1 MMKGKMK
8 KILSVF
14 LSLILIIG
22 TPLTASAVNENNT
35 LGVTFS
41 AVLDNAILSQS
52 DEDQTVTM
60 YLKANK
66 DITLD
71 GMGLTVVQDSPLIL
85 SDIMGGD
92 EKINIRGANYNL
104 ENGKVGWQT
113 DDAEN
118 IQGIRDMLVATFTV
132 PAGTPAGTYEVGV
145 KDIELSRDYGDI
157 AWETTASASATLTI
171 TDKEYI
177 AGVNTLTEEVS
188 IDDTVMINVDI
199 SHSSDTVFAAG
210 EIIIDYDDSRLLFN
224 QDASTL
230 GAATV
235 KDNNGILMLEDYGAD
250 KMLGTGVY
258 ALAFDAIADGN
269 SFVTISSA
277 AFVNKEN
284 AVKNDLVSAVLS
296 PASVELEIAKR
307 SYNVELPDIFTGFST
322 VVEGED
328 YTFSKADGDNYDYG
342 AVKATING
350 AGVTVIDNGDGTYTV
365 PNVTGNLVITGS
377 RTAKT
382 YEVIFTGNAADD
394 ITDGMATATYDT
406 DYTFTMPSAE
416 GWAYSLDEII
426 IGGETYTGYTVEGT
440 VYTIPGTAITGNI
453 QITVSKSATVAGVTV
468 EGTGAG
474 AASGYETQVNIGED
488 YTLSII
494 PEAGYT
500 YSVNATMN
508 GEPVFVIDN
517 GDNTYTIQNVT
528 GNVVFEVT
536 RTVIVDGVAVSR
548 YLTLDGTVMW
558 LIKNEVTLEEGKVPT
573 YNGEKMFWSEEY
585 NAYCYLEIVP
595 TLSVEEASDK
605 VDIIDG
611 NYESVNYSM
620 DVNITGKVDAS
631 DAQLT
636 YNMYNAFYNEFT
648 DDITIEK
655 FLRADVNSDT
665 TVDVKDAAAI
675 INYLLSR

>member
-1 MMKGKMK
+1 
-8 KILSVF
+8 
-14 LSLILIIG
+14 
-22 TPLTASAVNENNT
+22 
-35 LGVTFS
+35 
-41 AVLDNAILSQS
+41 
-52 DEDQTVTM
+52 M

>member
-1 MMKGKMK
+1 MKEKMK

-14 LSLILIIG
+14 LSLMLIIG
-22 TPLTASAVNENNT
+22 IPLTASAVNENNT

-85 SDIMGGD
+85 SGITGGD

-132 PAGTPAGTYEVGV
+132 PAGTPAGTYEIGV

-188 IDDTVMINVDI
+188 VDDTVMINVDV

-210 EIIIDYDDSRLLFN
+210 EIIIDYDNSRLSFN

-235 KDNNGILMLEDYGAD
+235 KDDNGVLILEDYGAD
-250 KMLGTGVY
+250 KALGTGVY
-258 ALAFDAIADGN
+258 ILAFDVIADGD

-284 AVKNDLVSAVLS
+284 AVKSDLVYAALSSAT
-296 PASVELEIAKR
+296 VELEIAKR

-342 AVKATING
+342 TVNATING
-350 AGVTVIDNGDGTYTV
+350 AGVAVIDNGDGTYTV

-377 RTAKT
+377 RTEKT

-406 DYTFTMPSAE
+406 DYMFTMPSAE

-426 IGGETYTGYTVEGT
+426 IGEETYTGYTVDGA

-453 QITVSKSATVAGVTV
+453 QIIVSKSATVAGVTV

-474 AASGYETQVNIGED
+474 AASGYEPQVNIGED

-500 YSVNATMN
+500 YAVNATMN

-528 GNVVFEVT
+528 GNIVFEVT
-536 RTVIVDGVAVSR
+536 RTVIVDGVTVSR

-573 YNGEKMFWSEEY
+573 YNEEKMFWSEEY

-665 TVDVKDAAAI
+665 TVDVKDAAVI

>member
-1 MMKGKMK
+1 MKEKMK

-14 LSLILIIG
+14 LSLILITGI
-22 TPLTASAVNENNT
+22 PLTASAVNENNT

-41 AVLDNAILSQS
+41 AVLDNEILLQS

-71 GMGLTVVQDSPLIL
+71 GMGLTVIQDSPLKLTGIT
-85 SDIMGGD
+85 GGD
-92 EKINIRGANYNL
+92 EKINIRGSNYNL

-132 PAGTPAGTYEVGV
+132 PADTPAGTYKIGV
-145 KDIELSRDYGDI
+145 EDIELSRDYGDI

-171 TDKEYI
+171 TDKEYM
-177 AGVNTLTEEVS
+177 AGVTTLNKEVS
-188 IDDTVMINVDI
+188 VDDTVMINVGV
-199 SHSSDTVFAAG
+199 SHSLETVFAAG
-210 EIIIDYDDSRLLFN
+210 EIIIDYDNSRLSFN

-230 GAATV
+230 GTATV
-235 KDNNGILMLEDYGAD
+235 KDNNGVLMLEDYGAD
-250 KMLGTGVY
+250 KVLGTGVY
-258 ALAFDAIADGN
+258 VLAFDAIADGD

-284 AVKNDLVSAVLS
+284 AVRSDLVQAALA
-296 PASVELEIAKR
+296 PASVDLEISKR
-307 SYNVELPDIFTGFST
+307 CYNVELPDIFTGFST

-328 YTFSKADGDNYDYG
+328 YVFSKADGDNYDYST
-342 AVKATING
+342 VNATING
-350 AGVTVIDNGDGTYTV
+350 EVATVIDNGDGTYTV

-377 RTAKT
+377 RTEKT
-382 YEVIFTGNAADD
+382 YTVIFTGNASDD
-394 ITDGMATATYDT
+394 IIDGAATATYDT

-426 IGGETYTGYTVEGT
+426 IGDKAYTGYTVDDSI
-440 VYTIPGTAITGNI
+440 YTIPGTAITGNI
-453 QITVSKSATVAGVTV
+453 QIVVSKSATVAGVTV

-474 AASGYETQVNIGED
+474 AASGYETKVDIGED
-488 YTLSII
+488 YTLVLS

-500 YSVNATMN
+500 YAVSATMS
-508 GEPVFVIDN
+508 GEPVPVIDN
-517 GDNTYTIQNVT
+517 GDNTYTIRNIT
-528 GNVVFEVT
+528 GNIVFVVT
-536 RTVIVDGVAVSR
+536 RTVIVDGVTVSR

-558 LIKNEVTLEEGKVPT
+558 LIKNEVILNEGKVPT

-585 NAYCYLEIVP
+585 NAYCYLEITP

-611 NYESVNYSM
+611 TYESVNYNM

-631 DAQLT
+631 DAQT
-636 YNMYNAFYNEFT
+636 AYNMYNAIYNEFT
-648 DDITIEK
+648 DNITIEK
-655 FLRADVNSDT
+655 FLRADVNNDT
-665 TVDVKDAAAI
+665 IVDVKDAAAI
-675 INYLLSR
+675 INYLLSK